1 MENEVVQPPSVTK
14 DETPVDPK
22 DPHGLLSS
30 RWLWRELGE
39 AQTNEQVLAV
49 LAKVKSIVGDNLITI
64 KIELPV
70 PVYCRIMH
78 CAWVAN
84 RFKEINEM
92 SMKAYLDR
100 AMQLMEYNLKN
111 IHLKRNS

>member
-1 MENEVVQPPSVTK
+1 MENEVVPPQVEEKVTPEGGQK
-14 DETPVDPK
+14 DFP
-22 DPHGLLSS
+22 GLLNA
-30 RWLWRELGE
+30 RALWHKLGE

-49 LAKVKSIVGDNLITI
+49 LAEVKNTVGDTPINI

-70 PVYCRIMH
+70 AVYTRIMH
-78 CAWVAN
+78 CAWVAQ
-84 RFKEINEM
+84 RFGEIKEL
-92 SMKAYLDR
+92 SMRNYLDR